1 MAEINSTPD
10 PLNGSE
16 HIDLLTRRIIQARAV
31 LNALLVAMDGDDG
44 SVTDDVARNTVWAAT
59 ELLEV

>member
-10 PLNGSE
+10 QFNSSG

-31 LNALLVAMDGDDG
+31 LDSLLAAMDAEDG
-44 SVTDDVARNTVWAAT
+44 LTHDAQRNVIWAAS
-59 ELLEV
+59 ELLQV